1 MNELNATPSH
11 QPSKSMNQTNT
22 NRPLTPP
29 AGPPTKPATPTPS
42 QFSTSPPKAGL
53 QTQSPE
59 PKPAPKPE
67 PKPAAKPEPK
77 AEPKA
82 QVQSKPALATVRFE
96 VEAPRATSVS
106 VAGTFNDWKPG
117 ATPLTG
123 VGGGKWA
130 KEISLAPG
138 RYEYRFVVD
147 GQWTD
152 DAKAKTYAPN
162 PHGGRNAVIE
172 VQPRS

>member
-1 MNELNATPSH
+1 MRPIISGRWPVEPARDPSDGADRSVMSKLRVAIRKKFRHHQPAKQENDLMNELNATPSH

-53 QTQSPE
+53 QTQSSE

-82 QVQSKPALATVRFE
+82 QVQSKPAL
-96 VEAPRATSVS
+96 
-106 VAGTFNDWKPG
+106 
-117 ATPLTG
+117 
-123 VGGGKWA
+123 
-130 KEISLAPG
+130 
-138 RYEYRFVVD
+138 
-147 GQWTD
+147 
-152 DAKAKTYAPN
+152 
-162 PHGGRNAVIE
+162 
-172 VQPRS
+172 